1 MVLDPQVKALL
12 EQMEASDVPPME
24 SLSPE
29 QARAGFQ
36 SLNDSS
42 TEELEP
48 VGYLSNRVIPG
59 PGGDLPIRIYTPE
72 GTGPFP
78 VLVFYHGGGWVIG
91 DLDSHDNM
99 CRSLTNLANTVV
111 VSVDYRLAPEHKF
124 PAAVDDCYTALRWVS
139 EHPSELNIDS
149 SHIAVGGDSAGG
161 NLSTV
166 VSYLTKQR
174 GGPQLAY
181 QLLLYPSTHISADTA
196 SHRENGEG
204 YFLTTESMTYFRNHY
219 LRTVEDAEDP
229 LVSPYL
235 IEDLSGLPPAMVVTA
250 EYDPLRDEGEAYARR
265 LKEAGVPVI
274 AKRYDGMIHGF
285 ISMAEQLD
293 KGKQALQD
301 AAQALRSAFDE

>member
-12 EQMEASDVPPME
+12 EQLEASDAPPME
-24 SLSPE
+24 SLPP
-29 QARAGFQ
+29 QKARAGFQ
-36 SLNDSS
+36 SLNQSP

-48 VGYLSNRVIPG
+48 VGYLSNRVISG

-91 DLDSHDNM
+91 DLDSHDNI
-99 CRSLTNLANTVV
+99 CRSLTNLANIVV

-124 PAAVDDCYTALRWVS
+124 PAAVDDCYTAFRWVS

-219 LRTVEDAEDP
+219 LRTAEDAEDP

-274 AKRYDGMIHGF
+274 TKRYDGMIHGF
-285 ISMAEQLD
+285 ISMAGQLD